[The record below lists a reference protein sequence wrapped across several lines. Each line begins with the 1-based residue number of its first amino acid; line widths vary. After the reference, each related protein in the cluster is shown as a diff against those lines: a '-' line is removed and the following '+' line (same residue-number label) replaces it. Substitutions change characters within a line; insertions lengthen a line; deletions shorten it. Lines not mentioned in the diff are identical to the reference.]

1 MTPKAE
7 DDIEE
12 RLLDLFVYA
21 PLGLVLEARE
31 LIPRLAERG
40 RGQVALTRLAATVGA
55 KQAESQFRAMV
66 DDLADL
72 VSGMVST
79 RCEPGHSADTAPTEE
94 PPEPVP
100 DSASPFPI
108 DDYDERTAAEI
119 VDLLTDLSAEELR
132 LVDAYEEAQR
142 NRVTIRNRIRRRLG

>member
-1 MTPKAE
+1 MSRTNRTRVSILAILGIGFVLGYIVACTYNQPTKPTNTAQANQADDADKGPDTTP
-7 DDIEE
+7 
-12 RLLDLFVYA
+12 V
-21 PLGLVLEARE
+21 
-31 LIPRLAERG
+31 
-40 RGQVALTRLAATVGA
+40 
-55 KQAESQFRAMV
+55 
-66 DDLADL
+66 
-72 VSGMVST
+72 
-79 RCEPGHSADTAPTEE
+79 SADTAPTEE